1 MLVHGLFA
9 RSSFRIS
16 SCVFLLYSSF
26 LSWNIEFLGIF
37 HVSACCCVGH
47 LGHLKGFGML
57 VLCARVYLAVGA
69 LWRHK
74 RCVLK
79 RHIVDV

>member
-1 MLVHGLFA
+1 MRNL
-9 RSSFRIS
+9 FRIIPWLS
-16 SCVFLLYSSF
+16 CKIFFGNVSCVFLLYSSF

-57 VLCARVYLAVGA
+57 VLCARV
-69 LWRHK
+69 
-74 RCVLK
+74 
-79 RHIVDV
+79 

>member
-9 RSSFRIS
+9 RLSLGNV

-57 VLCARVYLAVGA
+57 VLCARV
-69 LWRHK
+69 
-74 RCVLK
+74 
-79 RHIVDV
+79 